1 MEKNETLALVKGWY
15 EAALL
20 HPAVQ
25 AWREEAR
32 LAWDFYDGSQW
43 APEEVAK
50 LAELG
55 QPAIVINKIAAK
67 IDNIAG
73 TEVAGRTRLVFRS
86 RSGNAREEQAAQV
99 LSDLM
104 TYVAERAELPH
115 EVSQVFR
122 AGLVSGI
129 GWLDVGVAEGAAGP
143 EIFIRA
149 EDEMSVVWDPLA
161 CAADLSDARFIAR
174 ERWLD
179 EAGVRQVFPE
189 QAAAVLAALRQTGL
203 PLRLGGWQ
211 QGGQEVAYHDERRG
225 LFRIV
230 EVQHKATVK
239 HWQVQHL
246 NGRITSHSNRAE
258 ARKEAAGSIGA
269 QLMGVV
275 WVPQVKVTYFAGE
288 TLLASHVL
296 EEANGSFTLLPYVYK
311 RHKADGRPYGLVRG
325 AIDPQRELNKR
336 RSKAMHLLNT
346 AQVIADIDAVED
358 PAVLAREA
366 ARPDGLILKRAGKD
380 LRIIRNADLASSQV
394 AVMEQAGRDI
404 QDVLG
409 VFDDNMGKP
418 TQAISGAAIQQR
430 QLAGTLNQMF
440 AFDALR
446 RLKKALG
453 GQLLALMRQTMT
465 PTQVLRITDNL
476 SAARLAQVGLNNA
489 DWASMFDVVVEEV
502 GEVVS
507 ARELAILQTQRPDL
521 IGA

>member
-189 QAAAVLAALRQTGL
+189 QAAAVLAALRQTSL
-203 PLRLGGWQ
+203 PQRLGGWQ

-246 NGRITSHSNRAE
+246 NG
-258 ARKEAAGSIGA
+258 
-269 QLMGVV
+269 
-275 WVPQVKVTYFAGE
+275 
-288 TLLASHVL
+288 
-296 EEANGSFTLLPYVYK
+296 
-311 RHKADGRPYGLVRG
+311 
-325 AIDPQRELNKR
+325 
-336 RSKAMHLLNT
+336 
-346 AQVIADIDAVED
+346 
-358 PAVLAREA
+358 
-366 ARPDGLILKRAGKD
+366 
-380 LRIIRNADLASSQV
+380 
-394 AVMEQAGRDI
+394 
-404 QDVLG
+404 
-409 VFDDNMGKP
+409 
-418 TQAISGAAIQQR
+418 
-430 QLAGTLNQMF
+430 
-440 AFDALR
+440 
-446 RLKKALG
+446 
-453 GQLLALMRQTMT
+453 
-465 PTQVLRITDNL
+465 
-476 SAARLAQVGLNNA
+476 
-489 DWASMFDVVVEEV
+489 
-502 GEVVS
+502 
-507 ARELAILQTQRPDL
+507 
-521 IGA
+521 